1 MATIADVARVAKVSV
16 STASRALRDSPQ
28 ISEATR
34 RRVKEAARELD
45 YVVNTSARR
54 LASGRTDAVG
64 LLVPYV
70 TGWFF
75 GQAITGAEQVLRAAG
90 CDVLLY
96 NLVDVAGRRSFFER
110 MPLRNVVGGALIF
123 SLALSQEEIRQFTRY
138 RIALTTLGEA
148 TAQVS
153 SVMIDDRAAATTA
166 VRHLLNLGHRRIG
179 LISGELDHPMGFKS
193 SRLRHQGY
201 RDALAQAGIAAD
213 PALVVEADYTVQGG
227 CLAVARLM
235 SLAEPPTAIFVMSDE
250 MAIGAMQTARSMGI
264 RVPEDLSV
272 VGFDDYKM
280 SELFG
285 LTTIRQPVLAEG
297 RSGAELLL
305 SALGEGADAP
315 VHNVLPTEL
324 VVRATTMRL
333 EPRPWSAP

>member
-1 MATIADVARVAKVSV
+1 MTTIADVARAAKVSI

-28 ISEATR
+28 ISESTR

-54 LASGRTDAVG
+54 LASGRTNAVG

-90 CDVLLY
+90 WDVLLY
-96 NLVDVAGRRSFFER
+96 NLADIDGRRSFFER
-110 MPLRNVVGGALIF
+110 MPLRNVVGGVLIF
-123 SLALSQEEIRQFTRY
+123 SLALSQEEIQQFARY
-138 RIALTTLGEA
+138 RIALTTVGDA
-148 TAQVS
+148 TDRVS

-201 RDALAQAGIAAD
+201 RDALTHAGIVPD
-213 PALVVEADYTVQGG
+213 PALIVEADYTVQGG
-227 CLAVARLM
+227 CLAVARLL
-235 SLAEPPTAIFVMSDE
+235 SLAQPPTAVFVMSDE
-250 MAIGAMQTARSMGI
+250 MAIGAIHTARSMGI

-285 LTTIRQPVLAEG
+285 LTSIRQPVLAQG
-297 RSGAELLL
+297 RTGAELLL
-305 SALGEGADAP
+305 SALREEAGVPA
-315 VHNVLPTEL
+315 HRVLPTEL
-324 VVRATTMRL
+324 VVRATTTRVD
-333 EPRPWSAP
+333 